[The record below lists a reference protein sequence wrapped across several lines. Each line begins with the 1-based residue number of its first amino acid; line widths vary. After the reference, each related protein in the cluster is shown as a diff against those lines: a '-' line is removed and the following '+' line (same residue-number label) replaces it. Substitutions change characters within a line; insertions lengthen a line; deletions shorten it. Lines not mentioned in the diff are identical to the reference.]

1 VAISNGYCS
10 LAQVKAALRISD
22 TTDDTL
28 LEGAIE
34 GASRM
39 IDTYCARSFYSS
51 GTATR
56 VYAATSADFIDVDD
70 FQSSTIT
77 LETASSDYGVYDVTW
92 ASTDYQLEPP
102 NGIVDGVAWAYTR
115 LRAVGDYQ
123 FPVVGAGKEVRVRL
137 RANFGWATIPKQVE
151 QAAIIQSSRVFKR
164 YDSPLGVLGFGD
176 IGAIR
181 VSRFLDPDVQ
191 QMLDPYRR
199 VQQVG

>member
-1 VAISNGYCS
+1 MAVVNGYCS
-10 LAQVKAALRISD
+10 LSQVKAALRISD
-22 TTDDTL
+22 ATDDTL

-39 IDTYCARSFYSS
+39 IDTYCARSFYNA

-56 VYAATSADFIDVDD
+56 EYAAIDQYVIDVDD
-70 FQSSTIT
+70 FQTLVT
-77 LETASSDYGVYDVTW
+77 LETASSDYRDYDVTW
-92 ASTDYQLEPP
+92 TASDYQLEPL
-102 NGIVDGVAWAYTR
+102 NGFVDGIAWSYNR
-115 LRAVGDYQ
+115 IRAVGDYQ
-123 FPVVGAGKEVRVRL
+123 FPVDAGEVRVRL
-137 RANFGWATIPKQVE
+137 RAVYGWASVPKQVE
-151 QAAIIQSSRVFKR
+151 QAAIIQASRVFKR

-199 VQQVG
+199 MQQVG

>member
-1 VAISNGYCS
+1 MAITNGYCT
-10 LAQVKAALRISD
+10 LAQVKAALRITDS
-22 TTDDTL
+22 TDDTL

-39 IDTYCARSFYSS
+39 IDTYCARSFYSA

-56 VYAATSADFIDVDD
+56 SYAAGDAYYLDVDD

-77 LETASSDYGVYDVTW
+77 LETASSDYGVYDTTW
-92 ASTDYQLEPP
+92 TSSDYQLEPP
-102 NGIVDGVAWAYTR
+102 NGIVDGAAWAYTR
-115 LRAVGDYQ
+115 IRAVGDYQ
-123 FPVVGAGKEVRVRL
+123 FPVAGGGKDVRVRL
-137 RANFGWATIPKQVE
+137 RANFGWASVPKQVE
-151 QAAIIQSSRVFKR
+151 QASIIQSSRVFKR

-176 IGAIR
+176 VGAIR